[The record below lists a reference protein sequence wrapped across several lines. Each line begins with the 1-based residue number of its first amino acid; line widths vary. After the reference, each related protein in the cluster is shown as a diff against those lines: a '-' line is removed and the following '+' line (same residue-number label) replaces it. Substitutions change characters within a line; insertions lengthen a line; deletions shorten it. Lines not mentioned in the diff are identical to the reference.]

1 MTGAVH
7 HDAGRGTAYD
17 LGLTPKHA
25 RVAARWEGLGEEARH
40 HQFTPRPLPPLTC

>member
-17 LGLTPKHA
+17 LGLSQKHA
-25 RVAARWEGLGEEARH
+25 HVAVFALV
-40 HQFTPRPLPPLTC
+40 PLLAAW